1 MNYSKMAMQFVCK
14 MAMPLALMFAAC
26 STDNGNTISK
36 VDSTPGPEMGGSSE
50 EPNVIAYENISLRG
64 RAYYAPAL
72 EGQISSDEIAVSA
85 PPSVFLYGGE
95 ARLSEL
101 DTVTLE
107 SLNDTSFTTS
117 ICTMEPDTLTGEVV
131 NPCDEG
137 VAAGSF
143 RFKNIT
149 LKSPVVLIEAVA
161 GDVSLK
167 VIVDI
172 RDSGYYAI
180 DAMSHLAYYRIMNL
194 VASGSSF
201 AAAKTQAK
209 SEIMSAFAFDESPAV
224 RQAALSEGVP
234 YALLEKI
241 GQEFGA
247 TGSVAG
253 LSDSTKRALEESIEG
268 QRVFAILEFPS
279 IAFERLGDSSA
290 LYYQE
295 CLQKKF
301 YYANLLAAVFGHGT
315 CSVEKEGTFADISGD
330 FFELECLSGSWDF
343 VPRKRGG
350 VVVNHTFGTMT
361 DFRDGKVYKTVTLD
375 LGGTSQTWMAENLKY
390 EAEGSECYKE
400 ETFKGEKSYCAYG
413 RLYSFLSML
422 DSTYFK
428 FTTEEGCV
436 SVKTDEY
443 LAESLTAEENP
454 DTLSL
459 IETAQKWAR
468 EECGYL
474 FEEDADYSE
483 DPENV
488 KWDLIADSLDVLDFN
503 MCPDGWHVA
512 RYEDWNALFSFLRD
526 RFGVE
531 PGKEINLLRSSYG
544 NPTGFGFDLL
554 GDIRGIYG
562 AYRITTRTLNYLF
575 APTLLPENSR
585 NPEYDYSTN
594 AKVFGS
600 IMFPGMEVGSIMALR
615 YYTLRH
621 AYGPATTG
629 FVRCVKD

>member
-1 MNYSKMAMQFVCK
+1 MNYTKMTKQFVCK

-26 STDNGNTISK
+26 SDNGNSVVKGDDHSI
-36 VDSTPGPEMGGSSE
+36 TPLGGSAE
-50 EPNVIAYENISLRG
+50 ETGVVAYENISLRG
-64 RAYYAPAL
+64 RAYYAHAP
-72 EGQISSDEIAVSA
+72 EGQTSSDEIAVSA

-107 SLNDTSFTTS
+107 PLNDTSFTTS
-117 ICTMEPDTLTGEVV
+117 ICTMEPGTLTGEMT

-137 VAAGSF
+137 MATGSF

-167 VIVDI
+167 MIVDI

-201 AAAKTQAK
+201 AAAKTQAE

-234 YALLEKI
+234 YALLGKI

-247 TGSVAG
+247 TGSAVG
-253 LSDSTKRALEESIEG
+253 LSDSTKSALEESIEG
-268 QRVFAILEFPS
+268 LRVFAILEFPS

-295 CLQKKF
+295 CLQKKS
-301 YYANLLAAVFGHGT
+301 YYANLLAAVFGQGT
-315 CSVEKEGTFADISGD
+315 CSAEKEGTFADISGD

-350 VVVNHTFGTMT
+350 VVVNHAFGTMT
-361 DFRDGKVYKTVTLD
+361 DSRDGKTYKTVTID
-375 LGGTSQTWMAENLKY
+375 MDGTSQTWMAENLKY

-454 DTLSL
+454 DTSSL
-459 IETAQKWAR
+459 IESAQKWAR
-468 EECGYL
+468 EECSYL
-474 FEEDADYSE
+474 FEEDGYS
-483 DPENV
+483 DDLENV
-488 KWDLIADSLDVLDFN
+488 KWDLIADSLDVLEFN
-503 MCPDGWHVA
+503 VCPDGWHVA
-512 RYEDWNALFSFLRD
+512 RYEDWDALFSFLRN

-544 NPTGFGFDLL
+544 NPTGFGFDLV

-562 AYRITTRTLNYLF
+562 AYRIKTRMLKYLF
-575 APTLLPENSR
+575 TPTLLPENSR
-585 NPEYDYSTN
+585 NPEYVYSTN

-600 IMFPGMEVGSIMALR
+600 ISFLVSVGITQAYR
-615 YYTLRH
+615 YFDLGFGYDS
-621 AYGPATTG
+621 AGGVG
-629 FVRCVKD
+629 FVRCVKDE